1 MLNKDKAKKSDFSN
15 YNNYLVQSQKNIPIK
30 KSFEQKNKKNQLQ
43 KIQII

>member
-15 YNNYLVQSQKNIPIK
+15 YNNYLVSNQKDNPIK
-30 KSFEQKNKKNQLQ
+30 KLVEQKNKKNQLQ